1 MATYY
6 KYAERQED
14 AYVDWSV
21 IGKDISDSLLEEK
34 KFREDKKAKI
44 DEDTR
49 QLGVRID
56 NSPQG
61 QFQDGNKFTLQYA
74 SDAQQ
79 ARLLQDKLLRSGQLS
94 LRDYTVQRQNLNDG
108 TTQIFDLA
116 KLYQEKYKSRME
128 AYNKKDIQ
136 AMNIANLA
144 SVEGFADF
152 SKSQAVINAKDGTVS
167 LASLEVDPVTGLK
180 KVTNNIVPVSV
191 LRGKILSEIPTFKVD
206 DAMNKAKAGLGS
218 LVKSVYANATTA
230 GAGTITQ
237 LTGPGAI
244 SKYPQYAEEIKT
256 FNSAIDKQIGA
267 WFANSYNISSVLT
280 EDTGKYNAE
289 SYTFDREVAKADP
302 TKLLLKINP
311 STQLSILDES
321 APNYAA
327 QKKEAEGWVRS
338 SFLAKLDS
346 EEKMTTTAQIT
357 ERSASNMELD
367 DKRRDEKKDTK
378 LFAEMLSNAVSG
390 NTEQV
395 KAGVQYL
402 QGLGVPIERTL
413 NGFEIFDAKKG
424 TTLEYEFGEKM
435 PDDMVKSLLGAVNI
449 KDYNEDDIVSF
460 SKQFNKGKGINLTD
474 TVEGPKKQ
482 VAPYTANIPDTIFK
496 DSPKES
502 VSTLQTELKKITGVK
517 GFIVSDVS
525 NGWTNNTV
533 KIQGPSGAYKEFE
546 SKANADEAAN
556 IKNQIDTFIS
566 DEVAK
571 FREKEAKEAEAKK
584 LAKSK
589 TTTTTQT
596 KGKGPL
602 KSTTTRNNNQGVG
615 GKYN

>member
-34 KFREDKKAKI
+34 KFREDKKAQI

-49 QLGVRID
+49 QLGIKID

-128 AYNKKDIQ
+128 AYNKGDIQ

-167 LASLEVDPVTGLK
+167 LAGLEVDPVTGLK
-180 KVTNNIVPVSV
+180 KVTSNIIPVSV
-191 LRGKILSEIPTFKVD
+191 LRGKILAEIPTFKVD
-206 DAMNKAKAGLGS
+206 DAMNKAKAGLGT
-218 LVKSVYANATTA
+218 LVRSTYQNATTA

-237 LTGPGAI
+237 LTGPDAI

-256 FNSAIDKQIGA
+256 FNNAIDKQIGA
-267 WFANSYNISSVLT
+267 WFSNSYNISSVLT
-280 EDTGKYNAE
+280 ENTGKYNSE
-289 SYTFDREVAKADP
+289 SFTYDKEEAKADP
-302 TKLLLKINP
+302 SKLLLKINP
-311 STQLSILDES
+311 STQLPTLDES
-321 APNYAA
+321 GPNYTAH
-327 QKKEAEGWVRS
+327 KKEAEGWVRS

-346 EEKMTTTAQIT
+346 EVKMTTTAQTQEKSVANIDYFNKK
-357 ERSASNMELD
+357 AQD
-367 DKRRDEKKDTK
+367 KKDTK
-378 LFAEMLSNAVSG
+378 LFAEQLSNAVSG
-390 NTEQV
+390 NKEQV
-395 KAGVQYL
+395 QSGVQYL
-402 QGLGVPIERTL
+402 QGLGVPIERTSK
-413 NGFEIFDAKKG
+413 GFKIFDAKQG
-424 TTLEYEFGEKM
+424 TTMEYDFGSKIPE
-435 PDDMVKSLLGAVNI
+435 DMIKSLMGAVNI

-474 TVEGPKKQ
+474 VVSGPTRPQKNITPTVDAILFKSK
-482 VAPYTANIPDTIFK
+482 PDNVIATLQQ
-496 DSPKES
+496 DLPKEYFA
-502 VSTLQTELKKITGVK
+502 TKKEPD
-517 GFIVSDVS
+517 GFGSIVRVYSI
-525 NGWTNNTV
+525 NG
-533 KIQGPSGAYKEFE
+533 GPSY
-546 SKANADEAAN
+546 D
-556 IKNQIDTFIS
+556 IPIS
-566 DEVAK
+566 DDMSDADAASNKGLFEKWMNREIQIAK
-571 FREKEAKEAEAKK
+571 DRK
-584 LAKSK
+584 KSK
-589 TTTTTQT
+589 EKQTQAT
-596 KGKGPL
+596 
-602 KSTTTRNNNQGVG
+602 STTTSG
-615 GKYN
+615 GRIR

>member
-14 AYVDWSV
+14 AYVDWSA
-21 IGKDISDSLLEEK
+21 IGKEVSDSLLKEK
-34 KFREDKKAKI
+34 KFREDKKAEI

-49 QLGVRID
+49 QLGIRID
-56 NSPQG
+56 NAPQG

-74 SDAQQ
+74 ADAQQ
-79 ARLLQDKLLRSGQLS
+79 ARLLQDKLLKSGQLS

-128 AYNKKDIQ
+128 GYNKKDIQ

-167 LASLEVDPVTGLK
+167 LASLEIDPKTGLK

-191 LRGKILSEIPTFKVD
+191 LKGKILAEIPTFKVD
-206 DAMNKAKAGLGS
+206 DAMNKAKAGLGT
-218 LVKSVYANATTA
+218 LVKSVYKNATTA

-244 SKYPQYAEEIKT
+244 SKYPQYAAEIKT
-256 FNSAIDKQIGA
+256 FNNAIDKQIAA
-267 WFANSYNISSVLT
+267 WFSNPYNISSVLT

-289 SYTFDREVAKADP
+289 SYTFDKEEAKADP

-327 QKKEAEGWVRS
+327 QKKEAEEWVRS

-357 ERSASNMELD
+357 ERSAANRQMD
-367 DKRRDEKKDTK
+367 DERRDKKKETK
-378 LFAEMLSNAVSG
+378 LFAEMLSDAVTGNAD
-390 NTEQV
+390 QV

-402 QGLGVPIERTL
+402 QGLGVPIERTTK
-413 NGFEIFDAKKG
+413 GFQIFDAKKG
-424 TTLEYEFGEKM
+424 TTLEYEFGKKI

-449 KDYNEDDIVSF
+449 KDYNEDDVVSF
-460 SKQFNKGKGINLTD
+460 ASQFNKGRKINLTD
-474 TVEGPKKQ
+474 TVSGPTKEEK
-482 VAPYTANIPDTIFK
+482 PYKSNIKVEIFK
-496 DSPKES
+496 GASD
-502 VSTLQTELKKITGVK
+502 VSAPTLQTELKKLSD
-517 GFIVSDVS
+517 GFTVEDVS
-525 NGWTNNTV
+525 SWGDD
-533 KIQGPSGAYKEFE
+533 KIKIIGPSGAIKEFF
-546 SKANADEAAN
+546 ADNDETTAVN
-556 IKNQIDTFIS
+556 VKSQIDSFINE
-566 DEVAK
+566 EVAK
-571 FREKEAKEAEAKK
+571 EREKEAAKK
-584 LAKSK
+584 KAEQG
-589 TTTTTQT
+589 TTTTT
-596 KGKGPL
+596 
-602 KSTTTRNNNQGVG
+602 SG
-615 GKYN
+615 GKIR

>member
-14 AYVDWSV
+14 AYVDWSA
-21 IGKDISDSLLEEK
+21 IGKEVSDSLLAEK
-34 KFREDKKAKI
+34 KFREDKKAEI

-49 QLGVRID
+49 QLGIKID

-74 SDAQQ
+74 ADAQQ

-167 LASLEVDPVTGLK
+167 LASLEVDPKTGLK

-206 DAMNKAKAGLGS
+206 DAMNKAKAGLGT
-218 LVKSVYANATTA
+218 LVRSVYKNATTA

-244 SKYPQYAEEIKT
+244 SKYPKYAEEIKT
-256 FNSAIDKQIGA
+256 FNNAIDKQIGA
-267 WFANSYNISSVLT
+267 WFSNSYNISSVLT

-321 APNYAA
+321 APNYAT
-327 QKKEAEGWVRS
+327 QKKEAEEWVRS

-346 EEKMTTTAQIT
+346 EEKMTTTAQT
-357 ERSASNMELD
+357 QLQERSAANREYGD
-367 DKRRDEKKDTK
+367 RKAQEKKETK
-378 LFAEMLSNAVSG
+378 LFAEMLSDAVSG

-402 QGLGVPIERTL
+402 QGLGVPIKRTKQ
-413 NGFEIFDAKKG
+413 GFEIVDAKKG
-424 TTLEYEFGEKM
+424 TTLEYEFGKKI

-460 SKQFNKGKGINLTD
+460 ASQFNKGRKINLFDEVLEPT
-474 TVEGPKKQ
+474 KQ
-482 VAPYTANIPDTIFK
+482 EKPFNSNIKIEIFK
-496 DSPKES
+496 DASD
-502 VSTLQTELKKITGVK
+502 VSAPTLQTELKKLSE
-517 GFIVSDVS
+517 GFTVEDVS
-525 NGWTNNTV
+525 SWGDD
-533 KIQGPSGAYKEFE
+533 KIKIIGPSGAIKEFF
-546 SKANADEAAN
+546 ADNDETTAVN
-556 IKNQIDTFIS
+556 VKSQIDSFINQ
-566 DEVAK
+566 EVK
-571 FREKEAKEAEAKK
+571 KLREKEAAANKTQG
-584 LAKSK
+584 
-589 TTTTTQT
+589 TTTTT
-596 KGKGPL
+596 
-602 KSTTTRNNNQGVG
+602 SG
-615 GKYN
+615 GKVR

>member
-74 SDAQQ
+74 YDAQQ

-128 AYNKKDIQ
+128 AYNKGDIQ

-152 SKSQAVINAKDGTVS
+152 SKSQAVINAKDGTVN
-167 LASLEVDPVTGLK
+167 LAGLELDPVTGLK

-206 DAMNKAKAGLGS
+206 DAMNKAKANLGS

-244 SKYPQYAEEIKT
+244 SKYPKYAEEIKT

-267 WFANSYNISSVLT
+267 WFANSYNVSSVLT
-280 EDTGKYNAE
+280 ENTGKYNAE
-289 SYTFDREVAKADP
+289 SYTFDRDVAKADP

-321 APNYAA
+321 APNYAT

-357 ERSASNMELD
+357 ERSASNRQMD
-367 DKRRDEKKDTK
+367 DERRDEKKDTK
-378 LFAEMLSNAVSG
+378 LFAEQLSNAVSG
-390 NTEQV
+390 NKEQV
-395 KAGVQYL
+395 ESGVQYL
-402 QGLGVPIERTL
+402 QGLGVPIERTTK
-413 NGFEIFDAKKG
+413 GFKIFDAKQG
-424 TTLEYEFGEKM
+424 TTLEYDFGNKI
-435 PDDMVKSLLGAVNI
+435 PDDIIKSLMGAVNI

-460 SKQFNKGKGINLTD
+460 SKQFNKGRSINLID
-474 TVEGPKKQ
+474 EVSGPTKQ

-525 NGWTNNTV
+525 GMWNNKV
-533 KIQGPSGAYKEFE
+533 KIQGPSGAYEEFE

-566 DEVAK
+566 NEVAI

-584 LAKSK
+584 LTKSK
-589 TTTTTQT
+589 TTTTTQS